1 MFSIG
6 TALGYTISMSKDT
19 STFEDQLNKL
29 NDIVNALEVG
39 ELSLDESL
47 KQYEAGVRLVQVCQ
61 QKLNSAQQQIEIL
74 KDKGTEPFDVDD
86 SA

>member
-6 TALGYTISMSKDT
+6 TALGYTIGMSKDT

>member
-6 TALGYTISMSKDT
+6 TALGYTICMSKDT

>member
-1 MFSIG
+1 
-6 TALGYTISMSKDT
+6 MSKDT